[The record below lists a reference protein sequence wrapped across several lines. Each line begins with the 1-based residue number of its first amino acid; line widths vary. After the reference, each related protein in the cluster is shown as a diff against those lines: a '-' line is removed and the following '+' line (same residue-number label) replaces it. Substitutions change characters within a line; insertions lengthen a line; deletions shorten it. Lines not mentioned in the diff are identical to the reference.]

1 MPSDR
6 SDVLTYTSA
15 PFEEAQTI
23 LGGLELELHVSSE
36 AQDTDFSAAV
46 HDIAPDGSV
55 YRLHPKPAAFVRARY
70 RNGLD
75 AETPLIP
82 GEPTLLRFEFSP
94 VGHTVRAGHRL
105 RVTVSSS
112 VYPWIFPNNNSGNAP
127 DGSTA
132 VTRQTLYHD
141 RERPSRLLLPVFT
154 APGE

>member
-1 MPSDR
+1 MPSAR
-6 SDVLTYTSA
+6 PDVLTYTSA
-15 PFEEAQTI
+15 PFEEALPI
-23 LGGLELELHVSSE
+23 LGRLELELHVSSE
-36 AQDTDFSAAV
+36 ARDTDFSAAV
-46 HDIAPDGSV
+46 YDIAPDGSV

-75 AETPLIP
+75 AETPLDP
-82 GEPTLLRFEFSP
+82 EEPALLRFEFSP

-112 VYPWIFPNNNSGNAP
+112 VYPWIFPNNNSGKAP
-127 DGSTA
+127 DGSIS

-141 RERPSRLLLPVFT
+141 TERPSRLLLPVFA